1 MDYQEQYQNY
11 LAQAMAALE
20 KACGRF
26 LPEESEVCRA
36 ARYSL
41 MGGGKRIRAV
51 LVLSVC
57 DMLGGSMQAAQQ
69 FAAAVEMLH
78 CYSLIHDDLP
88 CMDND
93 DLRRGRPSCHKA
105 FSEATAMLAGD
116 VLLTEAFETVANAPA
131 DASVCVQ
138 AARALGAGAGSRGM
152 VYGQELDLKYEAL
165 AATEDQ
171 LRLIHRNKTGALI
184 NAAIQ
189 MGAAAAK
196 ADEAQCRAL
205 EQYAY
210 GLGLVFQIVDDVLD
224 VTSTPE
230 QLGKPIGSD
239 SENGKTTFVTLYG
252 AEGAMKLAHDL
263 NQETCTELHRNFG
276 EKAAF
281 LEQLA
286 QQLLVRKTKNN
297 PYRIRKK
304 IMQLIQN
311 ILSFNQIL
319 TVSLLGWLVAQ
330 VLKTIINFILLGKFQ
345 LERMWGDGGMPSAHS
360 ATVCAMVIATGRCV
374 GVDSAIFAVASVVAI
389 ITMHDA
395 MGVRHETGE
404 QAKVL
409 NQMIDQWIEVSE
421 KNAPFLQNM
430 HLKEMV
436 GHTPLQ
442 VVAGV
447 LVGAAVGF
455 LYPLA

>member
-1 MDYQEQYQNY
+1 MEQERYQQQYKAFVQQAEQRLNELCDVY
-11 LAQAMAALE
+11 LPVKAQI
-20 KACGRF
+20 
-26 LPEESEVCRA
+26 SQA

-41 MGGGKRIRAV
+41 LGGGKRIRAV
-51 LVLSVC
+51 LVLAVC
-57 DMLGGSMQAAQQ
+57 DMLHGNAEAAEQ

-286 QQLLVRKTKNN
+286 QQLLVRKN
-297 PYRIRKK
+297 
-304 IMQLIQN
+304 
-311 ILSFNQIL
+311 
-319 TVSLLGWLVAQ
+319 
-330 VLKTIINFILLGKFQ
+330 
-345 LERMWGDGGMPSAHS
+345 
-360 ATVCAMVIATGRCV
+360 
-374 GVDSAIFAVASVVAI
+374 
-389 ITMHDA
+389 
-395 MGVRHETGE
+395 
-404 QAKVL
+404 
-409 NQMIDQWIEVSE
+409 
-421 KNAPFLQNM
+421 
-430 HLKEMV
+430 
-436 GHTPLQ
+436 
-442 VVAGV
+442 
-447 LVGAAVGF
+447 
-455 LYPLA
+455 